1 MWVQMPS
8 GDVDSPWMRADSRR
22 RGRTAVKRLAGAL
35 LLCALL
41 PAACTG
47 GTEPA
52 APRAAQTPGGTDP
65 SPTPA
70 PAERAPL
77 ERRGAKIENVAS
89 GGSHRRARVAIR
101 DLRRIGLWSR
111 LTDHLYIVKIGSRL
125 GRGGVPADGH
135 LADALLT
142 AQVEEEGGGAL
153 CDIRFYPTAMADDLV
168 RWAQYYAQRLLPE
181 PPPTLRQFWGAI
193 LVHEL
198 AHCLGEGKGERVA
211 DRWEKRALRGLRTLP

>member
-1 MWVQMPS
+1 MR
-8 GDVDSPWMRADSRR
+8 VDGRT
-22 RGRTAVKRLAGAL
+22 RGRAGARRLAGAV

-47 GTEPA
+47 GSEPA
-52 APRAAQTPGGTDP
+52 TPRAAQAP
-65 SPTPA
+65 SEAGSTPTPA
-70 PAERAPL
+70 PAERPPL
-77 ERRGAKIENVAS
+77 EPRGAKIENVAS

-111 LTDHLYIVKIGSRL
+111 LTDHLYIVKIGARL
-125 GRGGVPADGH
+125 GRRSVPEDGH
-135 LADALLT
+135 LADAVLT
-142 AQVEEEGGGAL
+142 AQVDEEGGGAL

-198 AHCLGEGKGERVA
+198 AHCLGDGKGEGVA